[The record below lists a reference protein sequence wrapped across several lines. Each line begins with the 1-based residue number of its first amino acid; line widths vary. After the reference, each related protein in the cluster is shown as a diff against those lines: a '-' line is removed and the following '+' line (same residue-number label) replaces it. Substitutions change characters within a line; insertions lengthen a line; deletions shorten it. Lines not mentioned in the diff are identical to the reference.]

1 LNSFISPE
9 ETELTERFLR
19 DGYIIAPAEDEE
31 ALQYL
36 HELVAPTD
44 EGLTPQNLN
53 ECRLQVIAKLNDSDK
68 SRLAY
73 FCLAQNLLFTLIG
86 SGLAMQKKFNL
97 SIQLPHDGTSLLPV
111 HADSWAGDS
120 PYQLVLWASFCD
132 CTRTKSMFILP
143 PSEPFT
149 VEGSSEDVYQRI
161 KDRVKFLDVKYGE
174 VVVFN
179 PTLPHGNRVNEE
191 EGTRWT
197 INCRFKNLWSPYE
210 KKGPGTDFEP
220 ITLRAASKIG
230 MSYEHP
236 KRI

>member
-1 LNSFISPE
+1 MNFLSPE
-9 ETELTERFLR
+9 ETQLTEQFLR
-19 DGYIIAPAEDEE
+19 EGYIIAPAEDKE

-36 HELVAPTD
+36 HDIIQPR
-44 EGLTPQNLN
+44 EGLLVENLN
-53 ECRLQVIAKLNDSDK
+53 IHRLKVIEALNNSDR

-86 SGLAMQKKFNL
+86 NELAMQKKFNL
-97 SIQLPHDGTSLLPV
+97 SIQLPHDASSLLQV

-120 PYQLVLWASFCD
+120 PYQLVLWTSFCD
-132 CTRTKSMFILP
+132 CTRTKSMYILP
-143 PSEPFT
+143 PREPFS

-174 VVVFN
+174 IVVFN

-197 INCRFKNLWSPYE
+197 INCRFKNLWSPYAG
-210 KKGPGTDFEP
+210 KGLGTDFEP
-220 ITLRAASKIG
+220 ITLRAASRIG
-230 MSYEHP
+230 MAYEHP
-236 KRI
+236 KR